1 MNGVIA
7 KINPH
12 RRMVGVKTENG
23 DYSIFELLS
32 GDELNVGDHVEW
44 SNETIPGDA
53 VIKNKTASTAFAVY
67 FQNHHV
73 SQAILNAQLLI

>member
-12 RRMVGVKTENG
+12 RGMVGVKTENG
-23 DYSIFELLS
+23 DFSVFELLS
-32 GDELNVGDHVEW
+32 GDEVNIGDHVEW
-44 SNETIPGDA
+44 SNDTVLGDA
-53 VIKNKTASTAFAVY
+53 VIKNKTSGTAFAVY

-73 SQAILNAQLLI
+73 NQTILNAQLLF